1 MSINKF
7 TVIDKDE
14 SLGHKEVYLNDDGV
28 CPICKRAIIPEHIRG
43 IRYNLNGNSV
53 CALFERC
60 PNCDQVFINTYAMSG
75 RHCEKLLS
83 SEPNRFKAKAFD
95 ENIVSLSPNF
105 VEIYNQALSAET
117 MKLDQIAGIGYRKSV
132 EFLIKD
138 FTISRNPD
146 DEENIKSMPLS
157 ACINTYIDQ
166 AKIKNLATKTVWIGN
181 DETHYVRKHTDRDIE
196 DLKRFIQATVYYI
209 SMELVSDDAESMPHA

>member
-1 MSINKF
+1 MVNK
-7 TVIDKDE
+7 IPLDDKLN
-14 SLGHKEVYLNDDGV
+14 SAYSKVNLNDDGK
-28 CPICKRAIIPEHIRG
+28 CPICKSIIIPEHLYAITNRVSG
-43 IRYNLNGNSV
+43 KSV
-53 CALFERC
+53 CSIFERC
-60 PNCDQVFINTYAMSG
+60 PSCNNTFINTYNYQTG
-75 RHCEKLLS
+75 TCYELIS
-83 SEPNRFKAKAFD
+83 SEPNRFKAKTFD
-95 ENIVSLSPNF
+95 ENITSISPSF

-138 FTISRNPD
+138 FVILRNPD
-146 DEENIKSMPLS
+146 NEEKIKSMPLA

-166 AKIKNLATKTVWIGN
+166 AKNKNLATKTVWIGN

-209 SMELVSDDAESMPHA
+209 SMELVSDDAESIPHA